1 MGKACQTAAVSL
13 LLYGEKNLRKIA
25 VLDKHTIDKI
35 AAGEVVERPSSVVK
49 ELVENSIDAGA
60 TAVTVEITDGG
71 KKLIRITDNGGGIEA
86 AQVPTAFLSHA
97 TSKIEKVEDLE
108 NIASLGFRG
117 EALSSIAAVSQV
129 ELITKTPS
137 AVSGVRYVIE
147 GSKEVSLDKIG
158 APDGTT
164 IMVYQL
170 FFNTPARKKFLKTDT
185 TEASYISELM
195 ERLALSHPDI
205 SFCFISNKK
214 EKIHTSGN
222 GNLMDTIYQI
232 YGRQIASN
240 LLAVEKETDLLKVSG
255 FIGNSN
261 VARGNRS
268 LENFYI
274 NGRYIKSPLLSKSVE
289 EGYVGYLMQHQYPFC
304 VLMITTKE
312 ASVDVNVHPTK
323 QEVRFDDEMAIADI
337 FKSLI
342 FERLHQR
349 EDIVEVTLDEN
360 VQAAPLRKT
369 TENDATDPGSESM
382 TCEPESKK
390 EETII
395 EVAPEPFEKSR
406 LEKMRQKITAQIHA
420 DTPYERKYQEYYQEK
435 EKEQDQSR
443 EEKVTYEQT
452 SFLSE
457 QARAKHRII
466 GQVFD
471 TYWLVEH
478 DNKLYIIDQ
487 HAAHEKVLFERM
499 MKQLQDKEMTTQYV
513 SPPIIVSL
521 TRAEQDILKRYE
533 EVFSELGYVISSFGG
548 NEFAIEGVPGNL
560 FSFDVKEFF
569 MELLASCGELKGN
582 DGHDM
587 IVEKVASMSC
597 KAAVKGNNRLSY
609 PEIEELL
616 DELLSLENPYHCPHG
631 RPTII
636 AMTKYELEKK
646 FKRIV

>member
-1 MGKACQTAAVSL
+1 MVR
-13 LLYGEKNLRKIA
+13 NKIA
-25 VLDKHTIDKI
+25 VLEKSTIDKI

-49 ELVENSIDAGA
+49 ELVENAIDAGA
-60 TAVTVEITDGG
+60 SAITVEIKDGG
-71 KKLIRITDNGGGIEA
+71 KSYIRITDNGCGIQEDELS
-86 AQVPTAFLSHA
+86 VAFMRHS
-97 TSKIEKVEDLE
+97 TSKLRD
-108 NIASLGFRG
+108 ASELADIHTLGFRG
-117 EALSSIAAVSQV
+117 EALSSI
-129 ELITKTPS
+129 S
-137 AVSGVRYVIE
+137 AVSRVEMITKPADTLMGVRYVIE

-232 YGRQIASN
+232 YGRLIASN

-342 FERLHQR
+342 FERLYQR
-349 EDIVEVTLDEN
+349 EDIAEVTLDEN
-360 VQAAPLRKT
+360 VQAASLRKT
-369 TENDATDPGSESM
+369 TENDATDPGSESI

-435 EKEQDQSR
+435 EKEQEQSR

-471 TYWLVEH
+471 TYWLIEH